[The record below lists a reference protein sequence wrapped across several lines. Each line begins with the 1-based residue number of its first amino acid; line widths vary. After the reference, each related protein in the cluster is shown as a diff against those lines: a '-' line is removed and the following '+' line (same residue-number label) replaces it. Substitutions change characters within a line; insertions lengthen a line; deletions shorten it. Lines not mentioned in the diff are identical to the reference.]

1 MDKTTTS
8 NTHKQQV
15 LFIHQINLA
24 YKLKLNR
31 YEINEKLNTSPLQV
45 TFIYYSKCTFGNR
58 NFIGRSQPVQYN
70 SEKYQKYFF
79 QLKRVKTLFNIMA
92 ITIET
97 LKMAETLH
105 TNAFQPSAF
114 LTVCQGLNESLL

>member
-15 LFIHQINLA
+15 LFIRQINLA

-45 TFIYYSKCTFGNR
+45 SRDIYLLFKMH
-58 NFIGRSQPVQYN
+58 IGKWEFY
-70 SEKYQKYFF
+70 KK
-79 QLKRVKTLFNIMA
+79 I
-92 ITIET
+92 
-97 LKMAETLH
+97 
-105 TNAFQPSAF
+105 SA
-114 LTVCQGLNESLL
+114 GSI